1 MNVGYT
7 IETEKIYK
15 APKRGVPFE
24 VLMTLYCKPEEGKQG
39 K

>member
-1 MNVGYT
+1 VNVGYR
-7 IETEKIYK
+7 IESEEVYK
-15 APKRGVPFE
+15 ATKRGVEFE